1 MHDLPGPTGSHKR
14 AMCAAAMALK
24 ITCPHC
30 GRKHP
35 LEEPFPLPG
44 SERQCECGRTLS
56 ITYPLGMIEKLRGGG
71 KAFAPD
77 PDDKRATPTPRAE
90 TRPAPA
96 PSPEP
101 TAALPGGGL
110 RARDRAPEP
119 TAALPAGG
127 LRGRD
132 TRLPEPGDAAR
143 ATVASDRPTP
153 SARPTELDRP
163 APVDQTEMVGRDAAA
178 YATSSGPSTPAKSP
192 RSGPSP
198 TSGGGKPPP
207 RARPGKPVKARAGW
221 KRWLFRLFVGGGVLA
236 AILVVV
242 GAGVAGGG
250 YWYFSQDL
258 PTVETL
264 GKYRPPTV
272 TTVYDKKERL
282 LGEIYDERRYV
293 VPLEKIPLPVQQA
306 FISAEDAA
314 FYQHDGVDY
323 WGIVRAVLRN
333 AAAGKKA
340 QGASTITQQ
349 VTRNFLLSNEKTYT
363 RKIREVLLAW
373 RIEDTFDKAHI
384 LYLYLNQIYLGSH
397 AYGVEAAA
405 RVYFGK
411 HVEELDLA
419 ESAMIAGLPQRP
431 SDYSP
436 QRHFDKAKARQKY
449 VLGQMV
455 DNGYITQEQS
465 DAAFAEQLHVIE
477 RTNEFLT
484 TAPWVTESV
493 RIHLVEAYGADR
505 VLNDGLTVQT
515 TIDLD
520 LQQVAQNAVTDGVT
534 AVDNKRGWRGA
545 DEHLEEA
552 DIPARV
558 KKLAAAEPGAVEG
571 ERYDGVVTDVQ
582 KTHMIVD
589 IGGVSAIVPL
599 SWTEWAYKPDASRN
613 SSYRKQDDLTH
624 ALLKGDVV
632 RVEVVNHDFRNAKP
646 FKDYTL
652 AGDGPYAAATLYQ
665 APDLQGALYS
675 YRLDDGGVLAMIGG
689 VDYRETKFNRATQ
702 AQRQVGSTFKPI
714 VYTSAIESR
723 KFTTG
728 TILQDAP
735 LIFNSLH
742 KELWKPENYDSDY
755 LGDITLRRAL
765 AMSRNVCTIRVLDQL
780 GIDPVYQMAQRLGI
794 TSHLDADLSMGLG
807 SASLTLPEITRA
819 YSAFATIGRLVEPHF
834 INKVTD
840 RDGTILEE
848 YHPPAEWK
856 RVLEPDVASIANW
869 LLQEVASN
877 GTAAHAQ
884 ALGLHVGGKTGTT
897 NEFHD
902 AWFVGFTH
910 DVVTSVW
917 VGYDQPRSIGES
929 STGGH
934 ISLPIWMEY
943 TKAAQPKAD
952 DKPFALAGSLQ
963 WVSIDEKTGRP
974 TEGGRSMPF
983 LEGTA
988 PTGAMTVAGQK
999 TTEDLLTT
1007 EF

>member
-1 MHDLPGPTGSHKR
+1 
-14 AMCAAAMALK
+14 MALK

-35 LEEPFPLPG
+35 LDEPFPLPG
-44 SERQCECGRTLS
+44 SERQCDCGRTLS
-56 ITYPLGMIEKLRGGG
+56 ITYPVGMIEKLRGSG
-71 KAFAPD
+71 KGFASDAEEPT
-77 PDDKRATPTPRAE
+77 RRHATPRVAE
-90 TRPAPA
+90 APSGRGAEPTVPAARRPEPTASSRPVSQRPAE
-96 PSPEP
+96 PEP
-101 TAALPGGGL
+101 TAALPGRRPGGDV
-110 RARDRAPEP
+110 RV
-119 TAALPAGG
+119 
-127 LRGRD
+127 
-132 TRLPEPGDAAR
+132 PEPGDAAR
-143 ATVASDRPTP
+143 DAAGRERLTP
-153 SARPTELDRP
+153 SARATEVERPPRPDLTEVGAPGNGDDAAVALSNPTPLPPRP
-163 APVDQTEMVGRDAAA
+163 ARLL
-178 YATSSGPSTPAKSP
+178 ATPGPTTGKLPP
-192 RSGPSP
+192 
-198 TSGGGKPPP
+198 GGKPPP
-207 RARPGKPVKARAGW
+207 PPAKKPAARAGW
-221 KRWLFRLFVGGGVLA
+221 KTWLARLVGTGGVLTVILLLAGA
-236 AILVVV
+236 AT
-242 GAGVAGGG
+242 AAGG

-272 TTVYDKKERL
+272 STVYDKKGRL

-293 VPLEKIPLPVQQA
+293 VPLDRMPKSVQQA
-306 FISAEDAA
+306 FISAEDAG
-314 FYQHDGVDY
+314 FYEHDGVDY
-323 WGIVRAVLRN
+323 MGIVRAVLRN

-349 VTRNFLLSNEKTYT
+349 VTRNFLLTNEKTYT

-373 RIEDTFDKAHI
+373 RIEEAFDKEHI

-419 ESAMIAGLPQRP
+419 EAAMIAGLPQRP

-436 QRHFDKAKARQKY
+436 HRHFDKAKGRQKY

-455 DNGYITQEQS
+455 DNGYITQAES
-465 DAAFAEQLHVIE
+465 DAAYAEELHVVE

-493 RIHLVEAYGADR
+493 RIYLVATYGADR
-505 VLNDGLTVQT
+505 VLNDGLTVET
-515 TIDLD
+515 TVDLD
-520 LQQVAQNAVTDGVT
+520 LQQAAQAAVTDGVT
-534 AVDNKRGWRGA
+534 GVDNKRGWRGA
-545 DEHLEEA
+545 EETLDEA
-552 DIPARV
+552 AIATRIA
-558 KKLAAAEPGAVEG
+558 KLAAAEPGAVEG
-571 ERYDGVVTDVQ
+571 ERYEGVVVDVQ
-582 KTHMIVD
+582 KTHLVVD
-589 IGGVSAIVPL
+589 LGGVQALVPL
-599 SWTEWAYKPDASRN
+599 AWTEWAYKPDASRN
-613 SSYRKQDDLTH
+613 ASYRKQDDLTR
-624 ALLKGDVV
+624 ALKRGDVV
-632 RVEVVNHDFRNAKP
+632 RVEVVNHAFRDAKP
-646 FKDYTL
+646 LADYKL
-652 AGDGPYAAATLYQ
+652 AGDGPFAAAKLYQ
-665 APDLQGALYS
+665 GPDLEGALYS
-675 YRLDDGGVLAMIGG
+675 YGLDDGGVLAMVGG
-689 VDYRETKFNRATQ
+689 VDFRETKFNRATQ

-714 VYTSAIESR
+714 VYAAAIESR
-723 KFTTG
+723 KFTSG
-728 TILQDAP
+728 SILQDAP

-780 GIDPVYQMAQRLGI
+780 GIDPVYQMALRLGI
-794 TSHLDADLSMGLG
+794 TSHLDPDLSMGLG

-819 YSAFATIGRLVEPHF
+819 YSAFATMGRLVEPHF
-834 INKVTD
+834 VNKVSD
-840 RDGTILEE
+840 RDGAVLEQFTR
-848 YHPPAEWK
+848 PAEWK
-856 RVLEPDVASIANW
+856 KVLEPDVASVANW
-869 LLQEVASN
+869 LLQEVASS
-877 GTAAHAQ
+877 GTAARAQ
-884 ALGLHVGGKTGTT
+884 KLGLHVGGKTGTT

-910 DVVTSVW
+910 DTVTSVW

-934 ISLPIWMEY
+934 ISLPIWMNY
-943 TKAAQPKAD
+943 TAVAQPKAD

-974 TEGGRSMPF
+974 MEGGRSMPF
-983 LEGTA
+983 LAGTA

>member
-1 MHDLPGPTGSHKR
+1 
-14 AMCAAAMALK
+14 MCASAMALK

-44 SERQCECGRTLS
+44 SERQCDCGRTLS
-56 ITYPLGMIEKLRGGG
+56 ITYPVGMMEKLRGGG
-71 KAFAPD
+71 KAFQPELDDAARRPTMTVDARPVIAP
-77 PDDKRATPTPRAE
+77 
-90 TRPAPA
+90 PAA
-96 PSPEP
+96 PER

-110 RARDRAPEP
+110 RARDAAP
-119 TAALPAGG
+119 AKSGS
-127 LRGRD
+127 
-132 TRLPEPGDAAR
+132 RLPEPGEPTR
-143 ATVASDRPTP
+143 SGRDRPTP
-153 SARPTELDRP
+153 SGRPTELERP
-163 APVDQTEMVGRDAAA
+163 AQLELTEMAGRDGAAD
-178 YATSSGPSTPAKSP
+178 YATSAGVSGPGTPATARRDASP
-192 RSGPSP
+192 ERPGGAGAVRAAQRSA
-198 TSGGGKPPP
+198 TAGGKPPGP
-207 RARPGKPVKARAGW
+207 ARGTQKPKKPRAGW
-221 KRWLFRLFVGGGVLA
+221 RKWLFRLVGGGGMVAVLLLLIA
-236 AILVVV
+236 AG
-242 GAGVAGGG
+242 GAAGG

-272 TTVYDKKERL
+272 TVVYDKKGRL
-282 LGEIYDERRYV
+282 LGEIYDERRYL
-293 VPLEKIPLPVQQA
+293 VPLDKIPLPVQQA
-306 FISAEDAA
+306 FISAEDAG
-314 FYQHDGVDY
+314 FYKHDGVDY
-323 WGIVRAVLRN
+323 MGIVRAVVRN

-349 VTRNFLLSNEKTYT
+349 VTRNFLLTNEKTYT

-373 RIEDTFDKAHI
+373 RIEETFDKAHI

-419 ESAMIAGLPQRP
+419 EASMIAGLPQRP

-436 QRHFDKAKARQKY
+436 HRHFDKAKGRQKY

-455 DNGYITQEQS
+455 DNGYITQAEA
-465 DAAFAEQLHVIE
+465 DAAIAEELHVVE

-484 TAPWVTESV
+484 IAPWVTESV

-505 VLNDGLTVQT
+505 VLNDGLTVDT
-515 TIDLD
+515 TVDLD
-520 LQQVAQNAVTDGVT
+520 LQKIAQDAVTEGVT
-534 AVDNKRGWRGA
+534 GVDNKRGWRGA
-545 DEHLEEA
+545 EEHLEDA
-552 DIPARV
+552 AIPERIT
-558 KKLAAAEPGAVEG
+558 KLAATEPGAAEG

-582 KTHMIVD
+582 KTHLVVD
-589 IGGVSAIVPL
+589 IGGVQVLVPL

-624 ALLKGDVV
+624 ALARGDVV
-632 RVEVVNHDFRNAKP
+632 RVEVVNQHFRDAKP

-652 AGDGPYAAATLYQ
+652 AGEGPFAAARLYQ
-665 APDLQGALYS
+665 SPDLEGALYS

-714 VYTSAIESR
+714 VYASAIESR

-728 TILQDAP
+728 SILQDAP

-742 KELWKPENYDSDY
+742 KELWKPENYDTAY

-780 GIDPVYQMAQRLGI
+780 GIDAVYQMSRRLGI
-794 TSHLDADLSMGLG
+794 TSQLDADLSMGLG
-807 SASLTLPEITRA
+807 AASLTLPEITRA
-819 YSAFATIGRLVEPHF
+819 YSAFASMGRLVEPHF
-834 INKVTD
+834 IDKVTD
-840 RDGTILEE
+840 RDGTVLEA
-848 YHPPAEWK
+848 YTPPAEWK
-856 RVLEPDVASIANW
+856 RVMEPDVASIANW

-877 GTAAHAQ
+877 GTAARAQ
-884 ALGLHVGGKTGTT
+884 QLGLHVGGKTGTT

-934 ISLPIWMEY
+934 ISLPIWMQY
-943 TKAAQPKAD
+943 MKVAQPKAD

-963 WVSIDEKTGRP
+963 WVSIDEKTGHP
-974 TEGGRSMPF
+974 MEGGRSMPF
-983 LEGTA
+983 LAGTA